1 MVAGALPQR
10 DTKELTE
17 MDQTTVEALGG
28 GTAGVPLAQS
38 VRAHLR
44 VVGIRALRLGIRA
57 LRLMDE
63 APALGML
70 RMRITMLLAEGTNHL
85 RTKDILLLLING
97 MLVEGGKNLA
107 CNQIVSF

>member
-44 VVGIRALRLGIRA
+44 VVGIRA

-107 CNQIVSF
+107 GNQIVSF